1 MSETNEMLDLI
12 VLVADTDMEWTM
24 RTLLE
29 KRTDSLSIRPLR
41 FEVRRHHGR
50 DPGVFREAHNFLRFY
65 LHRAR
70 YALVLLDREGCG
82 QERRFSAQ
90 EIETEL
96 ENRLRQNGWTD
107 AEGRLRAAAIALDPE
122 LEVWVWSRSP
132 HVAQAL
138 GLSQAELEQILENV
152 PATPEGKPQ
161 RPKEAMLTALH
172 RSGRPWSAR
181 IFQELAERVSLLAH
195 ERAFDKLR
203 DTLQTWFAPEETQ

>member
-1 MSETNEMLDLI
+1 MNETREILDLI

-24 RTLLE
+24 RTLLK
-29 KRTDSLSIRPLR
+29 KRTDALGIRPLR
-41 FEVRRHHGR
+41 VEVRRHLGR
-50 DPGVFREAHNFLRFY
+50 DPGVFKDAHNFLRLY
-65 LHRAR
+65 LRRAR
-70 YALVLLDREGCG
+70 HALVLLDWEGSG
-82 QERRFSAQ
+82 GEHRLAAQEMEADLERR
-90 EIETEL
+90 L
-96 ENRLRQNGWTD
+96 KQNGWTD
-107 AEGRLRAAAIALDPE
+107 AEGQPRAVAIALDPE

-138 GLSQAELEQILENV
+138 GLPQAELEQILENV

-161 RPKEAMLTALH
+161 RPKETMLTALH

-203 DTLQTWFAPEETQ
+203 STLQAWFALEEAR

>member
-1 MSETNEMLDLI
+1 MSEINEMLDLI

-65 LHRAR
+65 LRRAR

-82 QERRFSAQ
+82 QEHRLSAQ

-107 AEGRLRAAAIALDPE
+107 AEGQPRAAAIALDPE

-138 GLSQAELEQILENV
+138 GLPQAELRQILENV
-152 PATPEGKPQ
+152 PATPEDKPQ

-181 IFQELAERVSLLAH
+181 IFQELAERVSLQAH
-195 ERAFDKLR
+195 ERAFDKLH
-203 DTLQTWFAPEETQ
+203 DTLQSWFAVEVIQ

>member
-1 MSETNEMLDLI
+1 MSKTNEMLDLI

-29 KRTDSLSIRPLR
+29 KRTDSLGIRPLR

-50 DPGVFREAHNFLRFY
+50 DPGVFKNAHNFLRFY
-65 LHRAR
+65 LRRAR

-82 QERRFSAQ
+82 QEHCLSA
-90 EIETEL
+90 EKIETEL
-96 ENRLRQNGWTD
+96 ERRLRQNGWTD
-107 AEGRLRAAAIALDPE
+107 AEEHSRATAIALDPE

-132 HVAQAL
+132 YVAQVL
-138 GLSQAELEQILENV
+138 GLPPAELQQILETF
-152 PATPEGKPQ
+152 PTTPEGKPQ
-161 RPKEAMLTALH
+161 RPKEAMLAALH

-203 DTLQTWFAPEETQ
+203 NTLQTWFAPEETE

>member
-1 MSETNEMLDLI
+1 MRETNEILDLI
-12 VLVADTDMEWTM
+12 VLVADTDMEWTI

-29 KRTDSLSIRPLR
+29 KRIDSLSIRPMR
-41 FEVRRHHGR
+41 FEVHRHPGR
-50 DPGVFREAHNFLRFY
+50 DPGVLKDAHNFLRPY
-65 LHRAR
+65 SRRVR

-82 QERRFSAQ
+82 QERRLSAQ

-107 AEGRLRAAAIALDPE
+107 AEGQPRAAAIALDPE

-132 HVAQAL
+132 HVAHVL
-138 GLSQAELEQILENV
+138 GLSQAELQQILDNV
-152 PATPEGKPQ
+152 PVTTEGKPQ

-181 IFQELAERVSLLAH
+181 IFQELAERVSLRTH

-203 DTLQTWFAPEETQ
+203 DTLQTWFSPEEDA